1 MHSALQHRPASAA
14 DLSEVVGFPQ
24 TVEELFFCYP
34 KASWPLN
41 VGQLAAA
48 IAERR
53 ESTVVEIDGRV
64 AGFANFYQW
73 QHGEFCALGNL
84 MVAPWARSQGVAQYL
99 VEVMERIAQQRYKA
113 PLMKVSCFNANAG
126 GLLLYTRLGYRPVGI
141 VERRTPE
148 GSRVALVQMEKTLT
162 STTAAPVT

>member
-1 MHSALQHRPASAA
+1 MYSALQHRPASAA

-24 TVEELFFCYP
+24 TMEELFFSYP
-34 KASWPLN
+34 KAIWPLN

-53 ESTVVEIDGRV
+53 ESTVVELDGRI

-99 VEVMERIAQQRYKA
+99 VAVMESLAQQRYKA
-113 PLMKVSCFNANAG
+113 PLMKVSCFNANVS
-126 GLLLYTRLGYRPVGI
+126 GLLLYTRLGYKPVAI
-141 VERRTPE
+141 VERCSAAGDRA
-148 GSRVALVQMEKTLT
+148 ALIAMEKPL
-162 STTAAPVT
+162 

>member
-1 MHSALQHRPASAA
+1 MNAHLQYRPATAA
-14 DLSEVVGFPQ
+14 DLQTVVGFPQ
-24 TVEELFFCYP
+24 NADELFFCYP
-34 KASWPLN
+34 KAIWPLD

-53 ESTVVEIDGRV
+53 DSVVVELDGRI

-84 MVAPWARSQGVAQYL
+84 MVAPWARSRGVAQYL
-99 VEVMERIAQQRYKA
+99 VSVMERIAREHYKV

-126 GLLLYTRLGYRPVGI
+126 GLLLYSRMDYRTVGI
-141 VERRTPE
+141 VERRAPD
-148 GSRVALVQMEKTLT
+148 GSRVALVQLEKPL
-162 STTAAPVT
+162 